1 MCIQSVTHSTINMR
15 SIIEPPLSYSQE
27 WVPYHHFRI
36 SRSNNISTEILVEWK
51 FVHCSLLRRLP
62 SWNQNQANWVS
73 QHTQSLFTKP
83 NENERI
89 VDDGC
94 TANAQA
100 EFVHQSKIRESRLVD
115 DLSGQAELLLC
126 TAARYTRYFFC
137 LASFCQFG
145 KQTPSAEANVFLH
158 IVKPAFHPTPSFYT
172 KIHFRIKNLKAVGH
186 SFQKIY
192 HVYGRSV
199 TVQNTDTV
207 GVTDGPINQL
217 TYWLGKV
224 MNLAIIA

>member
-15 SIIEPPLSYSQE
+15 SIIEPPLFYSQE
-27 WVPYHHFRI
+27 WVPLFRI

-83 NENERI
+83 NQNERI

-145 KQTPSAEANVFLH
+145 KQTPSAETIF
-158 IVKPAFHPTPSFYT
+158 FYT
-172 KIHFRIKNLKAVGH
+172 LPFIPPPRFALKYTSELKIWKLLVIAFRKYI
-186 SFQKIY
+186 
-192 HVYGRSV
+192 
-199 TVQNTDTV
+199 TTTDA
-207 GVTDGPINQL
+207 L
-217 TYWLGKV
+217 
-224 MNLAIIA
+224 